1 VPDTRSEEQDRAVF
15 FDGASGQRHEVTM
28 RFGNCLSLHE
38 RATELA
44 SWSYPSIRVADAPPG
59 KRRFRSLEAP
69 DLARLETVEGVLA
82 DRLIAASPNLHRG
95 TLTIATERIVL
106 WSVAAAASILLIVF
120 IGVPYAAD
128 RLAPLVPVWSKSASA
143 MPSKVKS
150 VPFSADYARSRRAA
164 LPSTK
169 C

>member
-1 VPDTRSEEQDRAVF
+1 
-15 FDGASGQRHEVTM
+15 M

-120 IGVPYAAD
+120 
-128 RLAPLVPVWSKSASA
+128 APFLKLGY
-143 MPSKVKS
+143 
-150 VPFSADYARSRRAA
+150 F
-164 LPSTK
+164 TF
-169 C
+169 

>member
-1 VPDTRSEEQDRAVF
+1 
-15 FDGASGQRHEVTM
+15 M
-28 RFGNCLSLHE
+28 RFGKCLSLHE
-38 RATELA
+38 RGTELA

-128 RLAPLVPVWSKSASA
+128 RLAPLVPWWSKSASA